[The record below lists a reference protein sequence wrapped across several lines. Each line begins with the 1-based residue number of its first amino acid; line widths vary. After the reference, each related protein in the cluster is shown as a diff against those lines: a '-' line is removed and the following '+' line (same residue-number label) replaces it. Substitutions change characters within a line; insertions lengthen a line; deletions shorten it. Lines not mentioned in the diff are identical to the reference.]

1 MKIAEGQYVLVFY
14 QRDKT
19 WLVKGVSEHKL
30 HTHVGIVDFSKII
43 GLEYGSKYITNKEKT
58 VYLLK
63 PTVHDFILKSDR
75 KTQIIYPKDLGYIA
89 IRTGLKNGSKVIEIG
104 TGSAALTTFF
114 ASIVKP
120 EGHIFTYD
128 VNPEFMKI
136 ARKNLEKADLQQY
149 VTMSQHDLHEGLEE
163 READIAVIDLGDPW
177 NVLEIVYNS
186 IKPSASL
193 VAICPTI
200 NQIEKTAIQ
209 MRKVGFVDIEATE
222 ILLRNIEA
230 REGMTRPSMRMIGHT
245 TYLIFG
251 RKIGL

>member
-1 MKIAEGQYVLVFY
+1 MY
-14 QRDKT
+14 
-19 WLVKGVSEHKL
+19 
-30 HTHVGIVDFSKII
+30 
-43 GLEYGSKYITNKEKT
+43 
-58 VYLLK
+58 
-63 PTVHDFILKSDR
+63 DFILKSDR

-104 TGSAALTTFF
+104 TGSAAFTTFF

-120 EGHIFTYD
+120 DGHIFTYD

-136 ARKNLEKADLQQY
+136 ARRNLEKADLQQY

-163 READIAVIDLGDPW
+163 RDADIAVIDLGDPW

-209 MRKVGFVDIEATE
+209 MRKVGFVDIEVTE

>member
-1 MKIAEGQYVLVFY
+1 
-14 QRDKT
+14 
-19 WLVKGVSEHKL
+19 
-30 HTHVGIVDFSKII
+30 
-43 GLEYGSKYITNKEKT
+43 
-58 VYLLK
+58 
-63 PTVHDFILKSDR
+63 
-75 KTQIIYPKDLGYIA
+75 
-89 IRTGLKNGSKVIEIG
+89 
-104 TGSAALTTFF
+104 
-114 ASIVKP
+114 
-120 EGHIFTYD
+120 
-128 VNPEFMKI
+128 MKI

>member
-1 MKIAEGQYVLVFY
+1 MKP
-14 QRDKT
+14 D
-19 WLVKGVSEHKL
+19 
-30 HTHVGIVDFSKII
+30 
-43 GLEYGSKYITNKEKT
+43 
-58 VYLLK
+58 
-63 PTVHDFILKSDR
+63 
-75 KTQIIYPKDLGYIA
+75 
-89 IRTGLKNGSKVIEIG
+89 
-104 TGSAALTTFF
+104 
-114 ASIVKP
+114 
-120 EGHIFTYD
+120 GHIFTYD

-136 ARKNLEKADLQQY
+136 ARRNLEKADLQQY

-163 READIAVIDLGDPW
+163 RDADIAVIDLGDPW

-209 MRKVGFVDIEATE
+209 MRKVGFVDIEVTE

>member
-1 MKIAEGQYVLVFY
+1 
-14 QRDKT
+14 
-19 WLVKGVSEHKL
+19 
-30 HTHVGIVDFSKII
+30 
-43 GLEYGSKYITNKEKT
+43 
-58 VYLLK
+58 
-63 PTVHDFILKSDR
+63 
-75 KTQIIYPKDLGYIA
+75 
-89 IRTGLKNGSKVIEIG
+89 
-104 TGSAALTTFF
+104 
-114 ASIVKP
+114 
-120 EGHIFTYD
+120 
-128 VNPEFMKI
+128 MKI
-136 ARKNLEKADLQQY
+136 ARRNLEKADLQQY

-163 READIAVIDLGDPW
+163 RDADIAVIDLGDPW

-186 IKPSASL
+186 IKPSASI

>member
-1 MKIAEGQYVLVFY
+1 
-14 QRDKT
+14 
-19 WLVKGVSEHKL
+19 
-30 HTHVGIVDFSKII
+30 
-43 GLEYGSKYITNKEKT
+43 
-58 VYLLK
+58 
-63 PTVHDFILKSDR
+63 
-75 KTQIIYPKDLGYIA
+75 
-89 IRTGLKNGSKVIEIG
+89 
-104 TGSAALTTFF
+104 
-114 ASIVKP
+114 VKP
-120 EGHIFTYD
+120 DGHIFTYD